1 MKITFSNLC
10 SHAFH
15 QVKISPDGQ
24 YVANAVANRLVIR
37 RSGEELPVIHVFEC
51 SRSINYIQ
59 WSPNSECILTVNYEF
74 SRIEVHSIMD
84 PKWTAHV
91 RDPSFPIALAQWTAD
106 SKSILCTAEM
116 GSRLAIWNL
125 SKKEQRYIN
134 SVKFRDKCIETS
146 PDGKYTAVIHKR
158 SGKDV
163 LGIYH
168 SASFISLQQFEVN
181 TVDLDNMKW
190 SPDSSCIAIWDNCL
204 YHTLSVYRPDGYLCT
219 TYSGYEHGLGI
230 KTVNWSQDRKLLAIG
245 NYDQTIHLLSTMSW
259 NLITTLEHPSTLNN
273 STAHIQLFEET
284 TFAKPQIPTLETVIA
299 YQIIVKRPFNLP
311 SLRLDYN
318 QPNPKVGIGVC
329 QFSKDGNYLASRND
343 NIPTALWIWDVNRLI
358 CRYIV
363 LFRNTIKQILWNPRE
378 NGILAI
384 VCGDENI
391 HFMKLT
397 AEEGIEFI
405 PSTVPTSKKKREKT
419 TAK

>member
-37 RSGEELPVIHVFEC
+37 RSGEELPAIHVFEC
-51 SRSINYIQ
+51 SRPINYIQ
-59 WSPNSECILTVNYEF
+59 WSPNSECILAVNYEF

-84 PKWTAHV
+84 PKWTAHI

-116 GSRLAIWNL
+116 G
-125 SKKEQRYIN
+125 KEQRYIN
-134 SVKFRDKCIETS
+134 GVKFRDKCIETS

-158 SGKDV
+158 SGKDA

-181 TVDLDNMKW
+181 TTDLDNMKW
-190 SPDSSCIAIWDNCL
+190 SPDSSCIAIWDNYL

-219 TYSGYEHGLGI
+219 TYNGYEHGLGI
-230 KTVNWSQDRKLLAIG
+230 KTANWSQDGKLLAIG
-245 NYDQTIHLLSTMSW
+245 NYDQT
-259 NLITTLEHPSTLNN
+259 
-273 STAHIQLFEET
+273 QLFEET

-299 YQIIVKRPFNLP
+299 YQSIVKRPFNLP

-329 QFSKDGNYLASRND
+329 QFSKDGNYLASRN
-343 NIPTALWIWDVNRLI
+343 
-358 CRYIV
+358 
-363 LFRNTIKQILWNPRE
+363 
-378 NGILAI
+378 G
-384 VCGDENI
+384 
-391 HFMKLT
+391 KLQ
-397 AEEGIEFI
+397 AN
-405 PSTVPTSKKKREKT
+405 SVM
-419 TAK
+419 